1 MTNHPLT
8 TKPAAPGGNT
18 PAPDLAARVAA
29 LELFAQQLVLVLDA
43 EGVMNADA
51 LTRWMSL
58 ARARMLE
65 TGSVPAAHVHA
76 LAQLQ
81 RLVMA

>member
-1 MTNHPLT
+1 MTNHPIPST
-8 TKPAAPGGNT
+8 EATPGNAT
-18 PAPDLAARVAA
+18 PALADRVAA

-43 EGVMNADA
+43 EGAMNADA

-65 TGSVPAAHVHA
+65 TGSVPAAQVQA
-76 LAQLQ
+76 LEQLQ
-81 RLVMA
+81 RLVTA

>member
-1 MTNHPLT
+1 MTNHPLPST
-8 TKPAAPGGNT
+8 PPNPGNAT
-18 PAPDLAARVAA
+18 PSPDLADRVAA

-65 TGSVPAAHVHA
+65 TGSVPAAQVQA
-76 LAQLQ
+76 LEQLQ
-81 RLVMA
+81 RLVTA

>member
-1 MTNHPLT
+1 M
-8 TKPAAPGGNT
+8 
-18 PAPDLAARVAA
+18 AA
-29 LELFAQQLVLVLDA
+29 LELFTQQLVLVLDA

-65 TGSVPAAHVHA
+65 TGSVPAAQVQA
-76 LAQLQ
+76 LEQLQ
-81 RLVMA
+81 KLVMA

>member
-1 MTNHPLT
+1 MTNHPLPSTPT
-8 TKPAAPGGNT
+8 TPVNATAAP
-18 PAPDLAARVAA
+18 ALADRVAA

-43 EGVMNADA
+43 EGAMNADA

-65 TGSVPAAHVHA
+65 TGSVPAAQVQA
-76 LAQLQ
+76 LEQLQ
-81 RLVMA
+81 RLVTA

>member
-8 TKPAAPGGNT
+8 STETTPGNAT
-18 PAPDLAARVAA
+18 PATDLADRVAA

-65 TGSVPAAHVHA
+65 TGSVSAAQVQA
-76 LAQLQ
+76 LEQLQ